1 MNDRLQFSQRVQ
13 RLDGAVR
20 AAIAYDKAIKDCAN
34 SPQSMSS
41 WCTAQGDS
49 LDVLYADWV
58 SKSRVALAVVA
69 APVPAQPVAVPV
81 GWISE
86 RTIDS
91 LANARDF
98 AKVPYHHSSTI
109 FAAQRPNGSAGEA
122 CTVPVFAAT
131 AALPDTKG
139 LMDKVIRVL
148 EGYAENYDMM
158 SRIGKTGDVDCK
170 SVAHDIRRNMVDG
183 VCAAIAGKAVAP

>member
-1 MNDRLQFSQRVQ
+1 MTNIAEQ
-13 RLDGAVR
+13 R
-20 AAIAYDKAIKDCAN
+20 AAFDAWFNDPARKTYVHNECSAYSGWLAAKAD
-34 SPQSMSS
+34 SS
-41 WCTAQGDS
+41 
-49 LDVLYADWV
+49 V
-58 SKSRVALAVVA
+58 
-69 APVPAQPVAVPV
+69 QPVAVPV

-91 LANARDF
+91 LSNARDF

-109 FAAQRPNGSAGEA
+109 CAARRPNSPVGEA
-122 CTVPVFAAT
+122 CTVPVFATT
-131 AALPDTKG
+131 AALPDAKG

-183 VCAAIAGKAVAP
+183 VCAAIADKSVAP

>member
-1 MNDRLQFSQRVQ
+1 MINNDSI
-13 RLDGAVR
+13 D
-20 AAIAYDKAIKDCAN
+20 
-34 SPQSMSS
+34 
-41 WCTAQGDS
+41 
-49 LDVLYADWV
+49 
-58 SKSRVALAVVA
+58 
-69 APVPAQPVAVPV
+69 APVQPVAMPV

-109 FAAQRPNGSAGEA
+109 CAARRPNSPVGEA
-122 CTVPVFAAT
+122 CTVPVFAVP
-131 AALPDTKG
+131 AALADAKG
-139 LMDKVIRVL
+139 LMDKVTRVL

-183 VCAAIAGKAVAP
+183 VLAVIADKAVTS

>member
-1 MNDRLQFSQRVQ
+1 MINNDSI
-13 RLDGAVR
+13 D
-20 AAIAYDKAIKDCAN
+20 
-34 SPQSMSS
+34 
-41 WCTAQGDS
+41 
-49 LDVLYADWV
+49 
-58 SKSRVALAVVA
+58 
-69 APVPAQPVAVPV
+69 APVQPVAMPV

-98 AKVPYHHSSTI
+98 ARVPYHHSSTI
-109 FAAQRPNGSAGEA
+109 CAARRPNSPAGEA
-122 CTVPVFAAT
+122 CTVPVFAVP
-131 AALPDTKG
+131 AALADAKG
-139 LMDKVIRVL
+139 LMDKVTRVL

-183 VCAAIAGKAVAP
+183 GLAVIADKAVTS